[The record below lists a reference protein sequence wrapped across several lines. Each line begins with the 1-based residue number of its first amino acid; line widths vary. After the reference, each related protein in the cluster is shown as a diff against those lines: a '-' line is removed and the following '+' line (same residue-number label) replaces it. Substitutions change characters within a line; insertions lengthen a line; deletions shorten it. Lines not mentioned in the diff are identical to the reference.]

1 MKKAWTTPKQLHDQV
16 TRLWKRGL
24 VLQSLLSKEPLLPKR
39 LILKVPSSEDLT
51 HSFTEVRDW
60 CDALSRMDTV
70 RFIYRE
76 VHHRVTGTNILP
88 AEAWLDSAKDAV
100 KLLKK
105 QNEWQQFNTIVKTT
119 QRRRPEL
126 LSWIA
131 EKTLAALQASEEW
144 ERYLDIIDWMLANP
158 RPNCYLRQVD
168 LPGIHSKFIES
179 NRGVLSQ
186 LFDRVLPAETIETAF
201 TGLKG
206 FCRRY
211 GFREKPERIR
221 FRVLDPRLDP
231 LHMKLEED
239 ITLVADTLAALGQT
253 PKNLFIT
260 ENEMNFLA
268 FPKVKDS
275 WILFGSGYGGSS
287 LRQIPWMNHC
297 NIFYWGDIDT
307 HGFAILDE
315 LRSIFPKA
323 RSFLMD
329 PDTLLAHQNLW
340 DIEPK
345 PCTRRLSRL
354 TEEEAILYADLQF
367 NKYGK
372 KLRLEQERISFSCLR
387 NCLLAL
393 GFSINNQNS
402 AN

>member
-1 MKKAWTTPKQLHDQV
+1 MKKTWTTPRQLHDQV
-16 TRLWKRGL
+16 ERLWKRGL
-24 VLQSLLSKEPLLPKR
+24 VLQSLFSEEPLLPRR
-39 LILKVPSSEDLT
+39 LILKGPSSEDLT
-51 HSFTEVRDW
+51 HAFTEVRDW
-60 CDALSRMDTV
+60 CDALSRMNSV
-70 RFIYRE
+70 RFVYRE
-76 VHHRVTGTNILP
+76 VHHRVTGTNLLP

-105 QNEWQQFNTIVKTT
+105 QSEWQQFNKIAETT
-119 QRRRPEL
+119 RRRRPEL

-131 EKTLAALQASEEW
+131 EKPLAALQASAEW
-144 ERYLDIIDWMLANP
+144 ERYLDITDWILANP
-158 RPNCYLRQVD
+158 RSNCYLRQVD

-179 NRGVLSQ
+179 NQGILSK

-211 GFREKPERIR
+211 GFCEKPERIR
-221 FRVLDPRLDP
+221 FRVLDSTLDP
-231 LHMKLEED
+231 LQMKLEQD
-239 ITLVADTLAALGQT
+239 ITLVVDTLAALKQV

-275 WILFGSGYGGSS
+275 WILFGSGYGSSS
-287 LRQIPWMNHC
+287 LSQIPWMNHC

-315 LRSIFPKA
+315 LRSIFPKT

-329 PDTLLAHQNLW
+329 SDTLLAHQKLW

-354 TEEEAILYADLQF
+354 TAAEATLYADLQF
-367 NKYGK
+367 NKYGN
-372 KLRLEQERISFSCLR
+372 KLRLEQERISFLCLQ
-387 NCLLAL
+387 NCLQTL
-393 GFSINNQNS
+393 GFSISTNMT
-402 AN
+402 